1 MNNLTADLERLALQE
16 QQLMFEQFDPNIAW
30 NLGCEMQARASGL
43 QAAVVIDISLH
54 DRQLFYLAMP
64 GTTPDN
70 ADWVRRK
77 RNTVLRCHQSSYAI
91 GLKSQLDDIGF
102 FEKTGAS
109 LKDYTVHGGSFPIML
124 KNLGCIG
131 AITVS
136 GLPQRQDHNFVIET
150 LAKFLEQPLET
161 LRLELESTD
170 ES

>member
-1 MNNLTADLERLALQE
+1 MNNLTANLERIALQE
-16 QQLMFEQFDPNIAW
+16 QQLVFEQFNPNIAW
-30 NLGCEMQARASGL
+30 ILGCEMQARASSL

-54 DRQLFYLAMP
+54 DRQLLYLAMP

-70 ADWVRRK
+70 ADWIRRK
-77 RNTVLRCHQSSYAI
+77 RNTVLRCHKSSYAV
-91 GLKSQLDDIGF
+91 GLKSQLDGISF

-109 LKDYTVHGGSFPIML
+109 LKDYAVHGGSFPIML

-136 GLPQRQDHNFVIET
+136 GLPQRQDHNFVVES
-150 LAKFLEQPLET
+150 LAVFLEQPLEN
-161 LRLELESTD
+161 LRLEPESTD